1 MAAGEVACLVAVGVL
16 IGVAVGAALALH
28 LASRS
33 SQTVARRTDLAD
45 RHTRWLAARLTVS
58 RASLS
63 FVAAFRALAAE
74 RGDSIHLTLRT
85 EEAQRARA
93 HWCDAM
99 REVDL
104 AQAAMI
110 AHGEID
116 PQLEAR
122 FESPP
127 VSGALLRQAIN
138 GDEREVARL
147 VKRLGEADRASVD
160 LVRSIAARRDS
171 LGWQDRCRRRVSQ
184 SIALAESII
193 NRWSRPD

>member
-1 MAAGEVACLVAVGVL
+1 MAAGQVACLVLVGVL
-16 IGVAVGAALALH
+16 IGVAVGTALALH
-28 LASRS
+28 LTSRG
-33 SQTVARRTDLAD
+33 SQSVARHGSLAD
-45 RHTRWLAARLTVS
+45 RHARWLAARLTVS

-74 RGDSIHLTLRT
+74 RRDSIHLTLRT

-93 HWCDAM
+93 HWCEAM
-99 REVDL
+99 RELDL

-116 PQLEAR
+116 PQLESL
-122 FESPP
+122 FGSSP
-127 VSGALLRQAIN
+127 VGGALLRQAVN

-147 VKRLGEADRASVD
+147 VQRLGEADRASVD
-160 LVRSIAARRDS
+160 FVRSIAACRDS
-171 LGWQDRCRRRVSQ
+171 AGWQDRCRRRVNQ
-184 SIALAESII
+184 AVALVGLII